1 MFETL
6 INGSVKEICEPMID
20 GVPYNS
26 GLNRGA
32 KLKAVEGQTTLKIEV
47 EKKPADEGFKL
58 EFEEAAA

>member
-32 KLKAVEGQTTLKIEV
+32 KLKAALDILKTLQRFYSSRMEISH
-47 EKKPADEGFKL
+47 
-58 EFEEAAA
+58 